1 MSKDPRWLV
10 RAQRDIGVREIP
22 GREHSPV
29 ITRWLAQLGAWWRDD
44 ETPWCGVAVAA
55 WMRDCGMAIPKHWYR
70 ARDWLEW
77 GVPLERPAHG
87 CVVVFGRDGGGHV
100 GLCVGRSG
108 NGDLLILGGNQG
120 NAVNI
125 RAFPVARVLGY
136 RWPAGELKPQSA
148 VLAVGTAQATT
159 GEA

>member
-1 MSKDPRWLV
+1 MSKEPRWV
-10 RAQRDIGVREIP
+10 TRARQDEGQKETLGP
-22 GREHSPV
+22 NDSPW
-29 ITRWLAQLGAWWRDD
+29 IRRMLAKLGATWLLGQ
-44 ETPWCGVAVAA
+44 PWCGGAMAA

-70 ARDWLEW
+70 ARDWLDW